1 MHAILRLRTAL
12 AAALILGAS
21 VAIPIA
27 TSGTAEAASCNTT
40 ATSNWANNCL
50 VSTSSYSH
58 SNFVVVIQTIIQIY
72 DEDFCGPLIAVDG
85 YYGSDTATAVECW
98 QRGHKLSA
106 DGVVGPQTWESLES
120 ALGYYTAVGS
130 YYYYISQDYVDF
142 RMNGTS
148 LVWGYG
154 GPYTGSEW
162 TTMNT
167 ATPPVPIW
175 IDCCN

>member
-1 MHAILRLRTAL
+1 MRAMLRLRTAL

-40 ATSNWANNCL
+40 ATSDWSNNCL

-58 SNFVVVIQTIIQIY
+58 SNFVVVIQTIVQIY
-72 DEDFCGPLIAVDG
+72 DQDHCGPLIAIDG
-85 YYGSDTATAVECW
+85 YYGSDTANAVKCW
-98 QRGHKLSA
+98 QSGHGLSA
-106 DGVVGPQTWESLES
+106 DGVVGPQTWSSLGN
-120 ALGYYTAVGS
+120 ALSYYTAVGS
-130 YYYYISQDYVDF
+130 YYYYISQYNVDF

-148 LVWGYG
+148 KVWGYG
-154 GPYTGSEW
+154 GPYTGSQW

-167 ATPPVPIW
+167 STPPVPIY
-175 IDCCN
+175 IDCCD